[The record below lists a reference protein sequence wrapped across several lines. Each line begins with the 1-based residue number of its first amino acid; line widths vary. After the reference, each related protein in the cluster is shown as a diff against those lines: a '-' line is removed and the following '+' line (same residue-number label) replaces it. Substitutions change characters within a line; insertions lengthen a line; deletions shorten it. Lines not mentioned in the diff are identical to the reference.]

1 MNNDEPFVPILK
13 AEMTC
18 PICGNIE
25 TIDIPPDY

>member
-1 MNNDEPFVPILK
+1 MNDNVPFAPILK

-18 PICGNIE
+18 SVCGDIK